1 MSSCLDALQ
10 GYFDARARAW
20 LHTSMDQTA
29 RTGRFAGLDRLVHLA
44 KQKKLTYEKLGK
56 RLARVH
62 TQVRVEKLEESRD
75 RSTADVW
82 ATERICYT
90 YYEGGVPCVECCQ
103 IRHEMRW
110 ARTPEGWELVRG
122 RESAMGRELPGV
134 RATTE
139 AHVLPRFPRDPDWRS
154 GLYDRVRAARYA
166 DAWWD
171 GTNPR
176 FPRFSDDC
184 TNFVSQCLYAGGL
197 PMWGEPD
204 RAAGWWFQ
212 FGQSPVWSYSWS
224 TAHALYLALTTAFGA
239 RVVSDPAELRVGDVI
254 FYDWNGEG
262 TYHHSTIV
270 TDFDAMGEPL
280 VNAHTI
286 DSYHRPWLYTDSP
299 AWTPRTA
306 YAWVH
311 LPDRVVLHRS

>member
-1 MSSCLDALQ
+1 MSSCLDALRS
-10 GYFDARARAW
+10 YFDTRARAW
-20 LHTSMDQTA
+20 LHTSKDGTA
-29 RTGRFAGLDRLVHLA
+29 RTGGWVGLERLVHLA

-62 TQVRVEKLEESRD
+62 TQVRIEKLEESRD
-75 RSTADVW
+75 RSAADVW
-82 ATERICYT
+82 ATERICFT
-90 YYEGGVPCVECCQ
+90 YYEGGTPCVECCQ

-110 ARTPEGWELVRG
+110 VRVADGWEMVHG
-122 RESAMGRELPGV
+122 RESAMGHELPGV
-134 RATTE
+134 RAATAE
-139 AHVLPRFPRDPDWRS
+139 HVLPRFPRDPDWRS
-154 GLYDRVRAARYA
+154 GLYDRIRAVRYA

-176 FPRFSDDC
+176 YPRFSDDC
-184 TNFVSQCLYAGGL
+184 TNFVSQCLFAGGL

-204 RAAGWWFQ
+204 RASGWWFQ
-212 FGQSPVWSYSWS
+212 FGVKPNWSYSWS
-224 TAHALYLALTTAFGA
+224 TAHALYLVLTKAFGA
-239 RVVSDPAELRVGDVI
+239 RVVSDPAELRIGDVI

-270 TDFDAMGEPL
+270 TDFDALGEPL

-299 AWTPRTA
+299 AWTPRTR

-311 LPDRVVLHRS
+311 LPDRVRLLRP